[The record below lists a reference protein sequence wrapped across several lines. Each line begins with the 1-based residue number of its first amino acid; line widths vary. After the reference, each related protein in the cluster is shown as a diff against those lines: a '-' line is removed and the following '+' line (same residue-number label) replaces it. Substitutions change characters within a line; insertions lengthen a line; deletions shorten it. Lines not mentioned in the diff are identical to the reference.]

1 MKNKKIVARLF
12 IVWGLIL
19 ILLLICTR
27 GIGIFE
33 FQKKQIDINSC
44 IVDMDS
50 VIQEQKNLYYP
61 QHEEAYLLFDFEEIA
76 TQGIY
81 GVSMDLNEYVGTGKF
96 GAYFGNEIESLDNE
110 ERIKVYIDKR
120 SNEMT
125 LLSPKS
131 AKYLKMCFDKP
142 IDITKFYIVI
152 QDSMTQ
158 IYIIIALL
166 SLFVSI
172 LCTFLG
178 RNKGKKIIVKG
189 SIRNILNRKN
199 KITGLIII
207 IELVILCVI
216 EAACYVI
223 VRGARLNPFRV
234 IMFGSM
240 LVILTFAFR
249 YKRYIY
255 THFWI
260 FYFFLLLMAGTIN
273 VISPP
278 TTLDLSWDDQIHY
291 ERANYISRGF
301 HHYET
306 EAQYQLNEH
315 ALEMGSM
322 RKENFSS
329 EKRQELSDYIDSIE
343 KNNEY
348 DGLRRV
354 KSYKSKLA
362 LISYTPT
369 AIGLIVGRGLGMSA
383 ISVLLFGKWVN
394 LICYALIL
402 SYSVYLLRKRGYII
416 VSFIGLI
423 PPAVFLASS
432 YSYDWWLTALVILG
446 YALFEHELQ
455 EHNEIS
461 IKTMIKIVVIMSF
474 AVLPKPVYFP
484 LLLPM
489 LIVCRD
495 KKNHI
500 GKSFWLIIVVMA
512 VTAALFLIP
521 SLLKGS
527 HLNDTRGSLE
537 VDSFAQIHFI
547 LTNPLTY
554 AKIMFQFI
562 WDYISPDHHDIMF
575 GFMTAYGEGKLYSV
589 VLILI
594 VLGTFV
600 DNTDWDDSEKGKIL
614 NLRVLSAA
622 GIFMTLILISTAF
635 YVAYTAVM
643 SDKID
648 GVQYR
653 YSIPLLFPFLYYIC
667 RTKVLIPEN
676 LKNKI
681 AVTGSIIMVAIL
693 YYNIYIQGIRFY

>member
-1 MKNKKIVARLF
+1 MKNKKTVARLF
-12 IVWGLIL
+12 ITWGIIL
-19 ILLLICTR
+19 ILLIVCVR

-33 FQKKQIDINSC
+33 FQKKQVDISSC
-44 IVDMDS
+44 IVEMES
-50 VIQEQKNLYYP
+50 VIQEQNIYRP
-61 QHEEAYLLFDFEEIA
+61 QCEESYLLFDFTEIVD
-76 TQGIY
+76 QGIY
-81 GVSMDLNEYVGTGKF
+81 GISMHLDNYVGTGKF
-96 GAYFGNEIESLDNE
+96 GAYFGNGFENLDKE
-110 ERIKVYIDKR
+110 ERIKVYIDKGN
-120 SNEMT
+120 NEIT
-125 LLSPKS
+125 VLSPKI
-131 AKYLKMCFDKP
+131 ANYFKLYFDKP
-142 IDITKFYIVI
+142 IEITKFHAVV
-152 QDSMTQ
+152 QDGITQ
-158 IYIIIALL
+158 IYIIIVLFSLIL
-166 SLFVSI
+166 SI
-172 LCTFLG
+172 ICIFLG
-178 RNKGKKIIVKG
+178 RNKGRKIIAG
-189 SIRNILNRKN
+189 GFIQNIFNRKN

-207 IELVILCVI
+207 TELVVLCVI

-223 VRGARLNPFRV
+223 IRGARLNPLRV
-234 IMFGSM
+234 IMFGSV
-240 LVILTFAFR
+240 LVILTFAVR
-249 YKRYIY
+249 YKKHIY

-273 VISPP
+273 IISPP
-278 TTLDLSWDDQIHY
+278 ATLDLSWDDQIHY

-301 HHYET
+301 HHYES

-329 EKRQELSDYIDSIE
+329 EKRQELSDYIHSIE
-343 KNNEY
+343 KNDEY

-362 LISYTPT
+362 LISYIPT
-369 AIGLIVGRGLGMSA
+369 AIGLIIGRGVGMPA
-383 ISVLLFGKWVN
+383 ILALLFGKCVN

-432 YSYDWWLTALVILG
+432 YSYDWWLTALIILG
-446 YALFEHELQ
+446 YALFEHEMQ
-455 EHNEIS
+455 EHSEIN
-461 IKTMIKIVVIMSF
+461 IKTMIKIIVIMCL
-474 AVLPKPVYFP
+474 AILPKPVYFP
-484 LLLPM
+484 LLLPI
-489 LIVCRD
+489 LIACRD

-500 GKSFWLIIVVMA
+500 KKSFWLIIVVMA

-537 VDSFAQIHFI
+537 VDSFAQIRFI

-575 GFMTAYGEGKLYSV
+575 GFMTAYGEGKLYSI

-600 DNTDWDDSEKGKIL
+600 DNIGWDDSENSKIF

-643 SDKID
+643 SDNID

-667 RTKVLIPEN
+667 RIKVLIPED

-681 AVTGSIIMVAIL
+681 ALAGSIIMVTVL

>member
-1 MKNKKIVARLF
+1 MKNRKTVARLF
-12 IVWGLIL
+12 MAWGIIL
-19 ILLLICTR
+19 ILLIVCVR
-27 GIGIFE
+27 GIGILG
-33 FQKKQIDINSC
+33 FQKKQIDISSC
-44 IVDMDS
+44 IAGMES
-50 VIQEQKNLYYP
+50 VIQEQDVYRP
-61 QHEEAYLLFDFEEIA
+61 QHEEAYLLFDFGEIVDHGVY
-76 TQGIY
+76 GI
-81 GVSMDLNEYVGTGKF
+81 SMHLSNYIATGKF

-110 ERIKVYIDKR
+110 ERIKAYIDKR

-125 LLSPKS
+125 ILSPKS
-131 AKYLKMCFDKP
+131 AKYLKMYFDKP
-142 IDITKFYIVI
+142 IDITKLHIVI
-152 QDSMTQ
+152 QCEMTQ
-158 IYIIIALL
+158 IYVIVVLL
-166 SLFVSI
+166 SLFLSI
-172 LCTFLG
+172 PCTFFG
-178 RNKGKKIIVKG
+178 KNKKKKIIVKG
-189 SIRNILNRKN
+189 FIQNILNRKN

-207 IELVILCVI
+207 TGLTILCII
-216 EAACYVI
+216 EATCYVI
-223 VRGARLNPFRV
+223 IRGARLNPLRV
-234 IMFGSM
+234 IMFGSV
-240 LVILTFAFR
+240 LIILTFAVR
-249 YKRYIY
+249 YKKYIY

-329 EKRQELSDYIDSIE
+329 EKRQELSDYIYSIE

-348 DGLRRV
+348 NGLRRV

-362 LISYTPT
+362 LISYIPT
-369 AIGLIVGRGLGMSA
+369 AIGLIIGRGLGMPA
-383 ISVLLFGKWVN
+383 IWVLLFGKWVN
-394 LICYALIL
+394 LICYAWIL
-402 SYSVYLLRKRGYII
+402 SYSVYLLKKRGYII

-432 YSYDWWLTALVILG
+432 YSYDWWLTALIILG
-446 YALFEHELQ
+446 YALFEHEMQ
-455 EHNEIS
+455 EQNEIN
-461 IKTMIKIVVIMSF
+461 IKTMIKIIMIMSF

-489 LIVCRD
+489 LIACRD

-500 GKSFWLIIVVMA
+500 KKSFWIIVVVMA
-512 VTAALFLIP
+512 VTASLFLIP
-521 SLLKGS
+521 SLLKGN

-547 LTNPLTY
+547 LVNPLVY

-600 DNTDWDDSEKGKIL
+600 DNTDWDDSEKNKIF
-614 NLRVLSAA
+614 NLRVLSAV

-667 RTKVLIPEN
+667 RIKVLIPED

-681 AVTGSIIMVAIL
+681 ALVGNIIMVAVL